1 MAQYG
6 TRFKFDMLE
15 DSVGSLGTNGQV
27 LTRVGTE
34 SSKQVEWTTPSGGG
48 GDIGGSITNTQVAFG
63 DTTAN
68 DIKGSANIT
77 FVEDATGSGIST
89 FSVGGGEGQSIIN
102 AEQEN
107 TGTARA
113 RVQVSKNGV
122 VRGYL
127 ECTGSSTDF
136 NITAAARLV
145 LASDVS
151 QPIGLV
157 PGTGVA
163 IGLSSV
169 DTDAG
174 LHVDKRIVGNKGIQV
189 GNEDSTTA
197 VQSLEG
203 TLRYNYVEGAVGA
216 FSYSHIEMCMQT
228 DNSTWSWVNIETN
241 RWTQN

>member
-1 MAQYG
+1 MSNGFGSVQFTMDRLLDTNKAIG
-6 TRFKFDMLE
+6 T
-15 DSVGSLGTNGQV
+15 TGQV
-27 LTRVGTE
+27 LTSNGTAGIKWE
-34 SSKQVEWTTPSGGG
+34 TPSGGG

-68 DIKGSANIT
+68 DIKGSANVT

-89 FSVGGGEGQSIIN
+89 FSVGGGQGQSIIN

-113 RVQVSKNGV
+113 RVQVSKNGS
-122 VRGYL
+122 VRGWL
-127 ECTGSSTDF
+127 ECSGSSTDF
-136 NITAAARLV
+136 NITSEHRMAI
-145 LASDVS
+145 SSSNS
-151 QPIGLV
+151 QPIIFSAAA
-157 PGTGVA
+157 GVG
-163 IGLSSV
+163 IGLTNV
-169 DTDAG
+169 DAGAG
-174 LHVDKRIVGNKGIQV
+174 LHVDERIVSNEGIQV
-189 GNEDSTTA
+189 GNEDSTAA